1 VSNTRTL
8 AKDAALR
15 LLRSGQ
21 RPTADRVRAEI
32 GQGAQQTILGAL
44 DEFWKEIGERLSEP
58 RLPEPLLEPVTA
70 LWSQAVSA
78 AGQNWQTERAGFEER
93 VRGLESQCKDLRR
106 GLSQETEER
115 ERAEAR
121 AVTAE
126 KQVRELRREIAEHTA
141 AYKALRAEADQSAAE
156 ARRVGDLLEAERDSR
171 ERDQA
176 AWLKQIDTAR
186 QASKALQAEKE
197 QISRLLSESRETG
210 IRQGL
215 QLTQCE
221 QRERE
226 LGSALQKQSKEREEA
241 QAESTTMARR
251 LERLDAELQRCA
263 TDVKERDEQV
273 RKIETELRELTEHQK
288 AAQLQH
294 SELAARLQEVQ
305 LERESLAG
313 ENRALREEVA
323 AVRTTRA
330 EFEASVQLALERLQ
344 NVGPS

>member
-1 VSNTRTL
+1 MSNTRTL
-8 AKDAALR
+8 AKNAALR

-58 RLPEPLLEPVTA
+58 RLPEPLLEPVKA

-78 AGQNWQTERAGFEER
+78 AGQNWQTERAGFAER
-93 VRGLESQCKDLRR
+93 VRGLERECEDLQR
-106 GLSQETEER
+106 GLARETEER

-126 KQVRELRREIAEHTA
+126 KQMRELRHEIAEQTA
-141 AYKALRAEADQSAAE
+141 AYNALRAEADQSAAE
-156 ARRVGDLLEAERDSR
+156 VRRVGDLLQAERDSR

-176 AWLKQIDTAR
+176 AWLKQIDAAR
-186 QASKALQAEKE
+186 QGSKAIQAEKQ

-210 IRQGL
+210 VRQGL

-221 QRERE
+221 QKARE
-226 LGSALQKQSKEREEA
+226 LGSSLEKESKEREKA
-241 QAESTTMARR
+241 QAESATMARR

-273 RKIETELRELTEHQK
+273 RNVETQYRESTEQLK
-288 AAQLQH
+288 AA
-294 SELAARLQEVQ
+294 Q
-305 LERESLAG
+305 LERESIAG

-323 AVRTTRA
+323 ALRTTRA
-330 EFEASVQLALERLQ
+330 GFEASLQLALERLQ
-344 NVGPS
+344 DVDGS